1 MQAKKHKTAKGRGI
15 DGTER
20 NYVFKLLSAEEG
32 LEFFHSEEFHA
43 FGMTLT
49 ELVQSLRMDEE
60 GEPNGFSALALSQAI
75 SGLADWEKMKG
86 IFSKFLSGA
95 VVDYGEAETATLE
108 EDGLCTYAQGDPVEQ
123 YLTLAFA
130 FFANFPTYSPFFKG
144 LLDSDPE
151 IDEEE
156 AADPSQDTA

>member
-1 MQAKKHKTAKGRGI
+1 MQTKKHKTVKGRGI
-15 DGTER
+15 DGAER
-20 NYVFKLLSAEEG
+20 NYVFKLLSAEDG

-60 GEPNGFSALALSQAI
+60 GEPNGFSALALSQTI

-86 IFSKFLSGA
+86 IFSKFLGGA
-95 VVDYGEAETATLE
+95 VIDYGEVETATLE

-123 YLTLAFA
+123 YLALAFA
-130 FFANFPTYSPFFKG
+130 FFANFPTYSPFFEG
-144 LLDSDPE
+144 FLASDRE
-151 IDEEE
+151 DEEE
-156 AADPSQDTA
+156 AASPN